1 MYLESLA
8 KQGKKKLHE
17 GLASI
22 EPSKFVQLRKE
33 QLRSCFMD
41 SVDMGNRFSSI
52 AKIYGTEY
60 INDASSSSPNAT
72 WFSLEM
78 MKKPTIWITHANEPN
93 ESLASLIPV
102 VSEKVNTL
110 ICVGD
115 NIENVAKVYA
125 GIVEHIASA
134 KTIEDAVNYSFSI
147 ANENN
152 VVLYSPACKLEDNEE
167 SGLSFRKYVNE
178 L

>member
-1 MYLESLA
+1 
-8 KQGKKKLHE
+8 
-17 GLASI
+17 
-22 EPSKFVQLRKE
+22 
-33 QLRSCFMD
+33 
-41 SVDMGNRFSSI
+41 I

-60 INDASSSSPNAT
+60 INDAVSSSPNAT

-102 VSEKVNTL
+102 VSEKVDTL
-110 ICVGD
+110 ICVGE
-115 NIENVAKVYA
+115 NIENVAKVFT
-125 GIVEHIASA
+125 GIVKNIASA
-134 KTIEDAVNYSFSI
+134 NTIEDAVNYSYSI
-147 ANENN
+147 ADESK

-167 SGLSFRKYVNE
+167 SGFAFRKYVNE